1 MPVKDFIVAIELG
14 SSKLRGI
21 AGRKNLDGSITVS
34 AIASE
39 DSSLNIRKGI
49 VYNIDKTV
57 QGITNIVNRLK
68 SSLGREI
75 SQVYVGVGGQS
86 ILSVKN
92 EIVRD
97 LPKNTMITQQMV
109 NELMDANR
117 NKTYTD
123 KEILDVAIQEYKVDN
138 DYQTDPAGIQAD
150 RLVGNF
156 LNILWR
162 KAFYNRLNDCF
173 ERAGISIAE
182 LDIAPLALADCML
195 DDTRKRAGCLLV
207 DLGAETTTMLVYH
220 KNMLRH
226 IAVIPLGS
234 NNITKDLATLNYIDE
249 EQAEK
254 MKKKYGS
261 AYVETQNQDKSLEYP
276 IDPEHSISSIK
287 FQQVVE
293 ARMQEIIENV
303 WTQVP
308 QEYKIKLNGGILLT
322 GGGANLKN
330 VETAFR
336 KVTKVDKVS
345 TSFFIADNV
354 NATGK
359 NCSVPH
365 DGTMN
370 TLLGLLMK
378 GDMSCD
384 GGDLNEQRNIFTTT
398 SQSVA
403 TKPAETQATETTPQ
417 YGSVQSGTGR
427 VPTPGEKII
436 QEKQNDKKEWDKA
449 VLDNTIEAYERYKET
464 FPEGDFVAEADG
476 KISELK
482 RKVSVGSK
490 WKSFKNKLRDW
501 VSEPEDE

>member
-1 MPVKDFIVAIELG
+1 
-14 SSKLRGI
+14 
-21 AGRKNLDGSITVS
+21 
-34 AIASE
+34 
-39 DSSLNIRKGI
+39 
-49 VYNIDKTV
+49 
-57 QGITNIVNRLK
+57 
-68 SSLGREI
+68 
-75 SQVYVGVGGQS
+75 
-86 ILSVKN
+86 
-92 EIVRD
+92 
-97 LPKNTMITQQMV
+97 
-109 NELMDANR
+109 
-117 NKTYTD
+117 
-123 KEILDVAIQEYKVDN
+123 
-138 DYQTDPAGIQAD
+138 
-150 RLVGNF
+150 
-156 LNILWR
+156 
-162 KAFYNRLNDCF
+162 
-173 ERAGISIAE
+173 
-182 LDIAPLALADCML
+182 
-195 DDTRKRAGCLLV
+195 
-207 DLGAETTTMLVYH
+207 
-220 KNMLRH
+220 
-226 IAVIPLGS
+226 
-234 NNITKDLATLNYIDE
+234 
-249 EQAEK
+249 
-254 MKKKYGS
+254 
-261 AYVETQNQDKSLEYP
+261 
-276 IDPEHSISSIK
+276 
-287 FQQVVE
+287 
-293 ARMQEIIENV
+293 MQEIIENV

-384 GGDLNEQRNIFTTT
+384 GGDLNEQRNIFTTA

-403 TKPAETQATETTPQ
+403 TKSAETQPTETTPQ

-427 VPTPGEKII
+427 VPTPGEKFI
-436 QEKQNDKKEWDKA
+436 QQMLNDKKEWDKA